1 MKKAIRTTPRLSRR
15 AAGIGESAT
24 LQVARKAKELAA
36 EGVSIV
42 DLGAGE
48 PDFPSPPVA
57 VEAARQAL
65 ADGFTR
71 YTPAAGIPELREALA
86 AKYAVHH
93 GAPWRPS
100 DVLVSVGGKGAL
112 FELALALLDEGDEV
126 VLPSPYWVSF
136 PEHIRFAGAR
146 PVTVNTSVEDGF
158 RIHADAVIER
168 MTPATRAVLLNSPC
182 NPTGGIVHAGD
193 LQRIVAAAA
202 ERDVVVISDET
213 YERFIYGGQEFAS
226 AAPLAALYPD
236 TVVVVGSFS
245 KTYAMTGW
253 RIGYALGPPWLMRA
267 VMNIQSHATSN
278 ATSFAMKGAVAAIEG
293 AEEDVKRMVAE
304 FERRKDLVA
313 TALEEIPGVT
323 CPPPDGAFYA
333 FPNVAACYRSGREG
347 SVAMAGYLLEEAG
360 VAVVPGLAFGADD
373 HVRISF
379 ATSREALREGL
390 ARMAEALGRAG

>member
-1 MKKAIRTTPRLSRR
+1 MTKAIRTIPRLSRR
-15 AAGIGESAT
+15 AADIGESAT

-36 EGVSIV
+36 RGVSIV

-48 PDFPSPPVA
+48 PDFPSPPA
-57 VEAARQAL
+57 AIAAARKAL

-86 AKYAVHH
+86 AKYADNH

-100 DVLVSVGGKGAL
+100 DVVVSVGGKGAL
-112 FELALALLDEGDEV
+112 FELALALLEVGDEV

-146 PVTVNTSVEDGF
+146 PATVATHVEDGF

-168 MTPATRAVLLNSPC
+168 MTPATRVVLLNSPC
-182 NPTGGIVHAGD
+182 NPTGGIVAAED
-193 LQRIVAAAA
+193 LRKIVAAAA
-202 ERDVVVISDET
+202 ERDLVVISDET
-213 YERFIYGGQEFAS
+213 YERFIYGGRKFAS
-226 AAPLAALYPD
+226 AAPLAALYPQ
-236 TVVVVGSFS
+236 TVVVVGTFS

-278 ATSFAMKGAVAAIEG
+278 ATSFAMKGALVALEKG
-293 AEEDVKRMVAE
+293 EDDVARMVAE
-304 FERRKDLVA
+304 FEDRRDLVA
-313 TALEEIPGVT
+313 ALLEEIPGVT

-333 FPNVAACYRSGREG
+333 FPNVAACYRPGREG
-347 SVAMAGYLLEEAG
+347 SVALAEFLLEEAG

-379 ATSREALREGL
+379 ATSRESLREGL
-390 ARMAEALGRAG
+390 ERMAEALGRPN